1 MLRASRVER
10 QRSADAERRLHA
22 WDPTHQELP
31 ASTVT
36 FGHPPPVHAR
46 RLSRLPRL
54 AIPALALLA
63 MAGGGADGAGIA
75 DAAVQ
80 RADQLKAGYLL
91 NFVKFVDWPA
101 SVPGNLLTVCFV
113 GGKGVRDALASGID
127 NKMAGERH
135 LAVRTLSDSETPA
148 GCNVLYLDAAMMP
161 AGAREPNTAEFPILT
176 VSDAKA
182 FAHIGG
188 MIELFSDENHLR
200 FNINVASAQKAGLH
214 ISSSLLQLAAVV
226 EQAAPQ

>member
-1 MLRASRVER
+1 MPRA
-10 QRSADAERRLHA
+10 
-22 WDPTHQELP
+22 
-31 ASTVT
+31 
-36 FGHPPPVHAR
+36 
-46 RLSRLPRL
+46 
-54 AIPALALLA
+54 ALYVVALLA
-63 MAGGGADGAGIA
+63 AIGGDVDAADTP

-91 NFVKFVDWPA
+91 SFVKFVDWPS
-101 SVPGNLLTVCFV
+101 SVPANPVTVCFV
-113 GGKGVRDALASGID
+113 GGKGVRDALASGIE

-135 LAVRTLSDSETPA
+135 LAVRTLSDSETPV

-161 AGAREPNTAEFPILT
+161 EGAHEPNTGESPILT

-188 MIELFSDENHLR
+188 MIELFTAANHLR

-214 ISSSLLQLAAVV
+214 ISASLLQLAAVV
-226 EQAAPQ
+226 EQATPQ